1 MAKLMPLNRDDS
13 GSVSN
18 DAVGDERKSAADPRQ
33 RPHLPKQMDAGPF
46 AADVASFRLHLA
58 AENKAVGT
66 IRIYCEAV
74 RWFAGAHLLC
84 ETDKTRWEQVDAMDV
99 R

>member
-1 MAKLMPLNRDDS
+1 MVRSVSLKMGNS

-18 DAVGDERKSAADPRQ
+18 AAVGDERKSIVVSRQ

-58 AENKAVGT
+58 AENKAEGT

-74 RWFAGAHLLC
+74 R
-84 ETDKTRWEQVDAMDV
+84 
-99 R
+99 